1 MSDTPQGSGGMS
13 FAAATEALLSPGGMF
28 EMEKADVLGE
38 ELSVF
43 KNRAQSL
50 RALLEMSA
58 GHGDKEYYVFDT
70 GERCTY
76 TQNIERV
83 AAVAASLAD
92 RGIGKG
98 DRVAVLS
105 ANNPEWITTYWAL
118 VSLGAVVVAMNGWW
132 AADEIR
138 FGLEKSD
145 PKLLVAD
152 RRRLDRLEGTDP
164 GVPTIV
170 IGETWD
176 ELLDNPTTELP
187 SVELVEDDPAV
198 LLFTSGTT
206 GRPKGAL
213 LSHRNLLGF
222 VMTAFVLGAR
232 TRMVDPTPR
241 GMEGGATLVP
251 FPLFHVSGMFSAATT
266 QLAAGGRTIWTTG
279 RFDAGKVIELSKA
292 EGISSW
298 SGSATH
304 IFRLLDHPDLADF
317 DLTQLGAV
325 SIGGSATTP
334 ELIRATEERL
344 PHLAGTF
351 GSGYGST
358 ETGSLISH
366 AMNYMLVADPTSVG
380 PPLPGVDVKIVDDD
394 GNDLGEGVDGN
405 IVVRSALVM
414 LGYWN
419 NDEANA
425 ETFLPGRWVKTGDVG
440 QLRDGELRMASR
452 KRDLIIRGGENVYP
466 AEIENRLEEHPEV
479 VEVAVFGVDHR
490 ELGQEVKAVVVLTNG
505 ATVAPDALQ
514 EFVAEKLAYFKVPA
528 YVEIRSEPMPRNA
541 TGKIMKHV
549 LSGDAENTFVPE

>member
-1 MSDTPQGSGGMS
+1 MSEQQAGMS
-13 FAAATEALLSPGGMF
+13 FDAATEALLSPGGIF
-28 EMEKADVLGE
+28 EMQTEDVLGE
-38 ELSVF
+38 QLPVF
-43 KNRAQSL
+43 VNRSPSL

-76 TQNIERV
+76 AQNIERV
-83 AAVAASLAD
+83 ATVAAALSE

-98 DRVAVLS
+98 DRVAILS
-105 ANNPEWITTYWAL
+105 ANNPGWITAYWAV
-118 VSLGAVVVAMNGWW
+118 VSLGGIAVAMNGWW

-138 FGLEKSD
+138 YGLEQSE
-145 PKLLVAD
+145 PKLLLAD
-152 RRRLDRLEGTDP
+152 RRRLDRLEGADP

-170 IGETWD
+170 FGEDFD
-176 ELLDNPTTELP
+176 ELLANPTTELP
-187 SVELVEDDPAV
+187 TVEIDEDDPAV

-213 LSHRNLLGF
+213 LSHRNILGF

-232 TRMVDPTPR
+232 VRMVDPTPR
-241 GMEGGATLVP
+241 GMEGGSTLVV

-266 QLAAGGRTIWTTG
+266 QLAAGGKTVWTTG
-279 RFDAGKVIELSKA
+279 RFDPANVIALSKA
-292 EGISSW
+292 EGISNW

-304 IFRLLDHPDLADF
+304 IFRLLDHPDLEDF
-317 DLTQLGAV
+317 NIAQIGAM

-334 ELIRATEERL
+334 ELIRATEERF

-358 ETGSLISH
+358 ETGSLVSH
-366 AMNYMLVADPTSVG
+366 AMNSMLRDDPTSVG
-380 PPLPGVDVKIVDDD
+380 PPLPGIDVKILDDD
-394 GNDLGEGVDGN
+394 GNEVPDGVDGN

-419 NDEANA
+419 NDEANDD
-425 ETFLPGRWVKTGDVG
+425 TFLPGRWVKTGDYG
-440 QLRDGELRMASR
+440 QMRDGELRMASR

-479 VEVAVFGVDHR
+479 AEVAVFGVDHR
-490 ELGQEVKAVVVLTNG
+490 ELGQEVKAVVVLDEG
-505 ATVAPDALQ
+505 ATVEPEALKA
-514 EFVAEKLAYFKVPA
+514 FVAEKLAYFKVPA
-528 YVEIRSEPMPRNA
+528 FVEIRTEPMPRNA
-541 TGKIMKHV
+541 TGKVMKHV
-549 LSGDAENTFVPE
+549 LSGDAENTFVEE